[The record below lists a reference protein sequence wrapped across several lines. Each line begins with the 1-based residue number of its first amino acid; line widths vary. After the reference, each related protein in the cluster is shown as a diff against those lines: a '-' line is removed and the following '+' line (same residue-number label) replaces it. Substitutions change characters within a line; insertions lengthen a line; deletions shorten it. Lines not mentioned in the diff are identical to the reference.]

1 MYLLLQGNLYF
12 WLEDT
17 DMTNTVVLINKLN
30 CVLNK
35 CKEWQVTN
43 GNGDQETLQKK
54 KKNISGEHQVLL
66 LVEQDYQEQEGNLKP
81 DTGVK
86 KGTGEDNET
95 QEKNKDVAQRR
106 EDKDKNKNKTHEKPM

>member
-1 MYLLLQGNLYF
+1 MAMGIRKHY
-12 WLEDT
+12 
-17 DMTNTVVLINKLN
+17 
-30 CVLNK
+30 
-35 CKEWQVTN
+35 
-43 GNGDQETLQKK
+43 KK
-54 KKNISGEHQVLL
+54 RKKNISGEHQVLL

-95 QEKNKDVAQRR
+95 QGKNKDVAQRR

>member
-17 DMTNTVVLINKLN
+17 DMTNTVVWINKLN
-30 CVLNK
+30 CVLKK

-54 KKNISGEHQVLL
+54 KKNITCSLYRAQFKTWHRCEKGHRWGQW
-66 LVEQDYQEQEGNLKP
+66 N
-81 DTGVK
+81 TG
-86 KGTGEDNET
+86 
-95 QEKNKDVAQRR
+95 KNKDVVQRR
-106 EDKDKNKNKTHEKPM
+106 EDKDKK

>member
-1 MYLLLQGNLYF
+1 MAMGIRKHY
-12 WLEDT
+12 
-17 DMTNTVVLINKLN
+17 K
-30 CVLNK
+30 K
-35 CKEWQVTN
+35 R
-43 GNGDQETLQKK
+43 K

-95 QEKNKDVAQRR
+95 QGKTKMWRNGGKTKTRTKTKHMRNQCKTGCGGHLKTEKSK
-106 EDKDKNKNKTHEKPM
+106 